1 MSQVR
6 LEGKGAPVRGTK
18 WNQMNIR
25 QKGHKKANNRI
36 ILDRHNSLPNNSSK
50 SKYIFIRLIWIGAN
64 HSMKYRLHPMMS
76 PMIAMRLPVAIS
88 IHWSAIVMCQRILAD
103 MRMKWISL
111 IPILSIPPFYVRFTM
126 HSNLEAAEIY
136 IPSRAVVLALMRVGK
151 GKENDLRYTKR
162 WRKGH
167 QNLDEMSERKLSKG
181 HIPFI

>member
-1 MSQVR
+1 M
-6 LEGKGAPVRGTK
+6 
-18 WNQMNIR
+18 
-25 QKGHKKANNRI
+25 
-36 ILDRHNSLPNNSSK
+36 DRRKSFHEISPPSDDVPYDRYAIAGGYFNSLVGNSHVPTNISRYEDEVNTAN
-50 SKYIFIRLIWIGAN
+50 SNLYIT
-64 HSMKYRLHPMMS
+64 
-76 PMIAMRLPVAIS
+76 
-88 IHWSAIVMCQRILAD
+88 
-103 MRMKWISL
+103 
-111 IPILSIPPFYVRFTM
+111 PFYVRFTM